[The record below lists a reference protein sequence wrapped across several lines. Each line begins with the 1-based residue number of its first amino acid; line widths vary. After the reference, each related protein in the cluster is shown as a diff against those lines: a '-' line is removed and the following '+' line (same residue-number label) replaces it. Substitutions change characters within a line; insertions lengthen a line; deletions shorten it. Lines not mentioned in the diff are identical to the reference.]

1 MSKQGEA
8 IERATRE
15 LDNLAR
21 KLRLNVRP
29 AHVDYVSK
37 ANAAAII
44 ERVTADLLRDGREP

>member
-15 LDNLAR
+15 LDYLAR